1 MNCVDGM
8 YGVSAIDGLPRF
20 GIDSGKGSA
29 NKVQPLYKVTEIL
42 VLSATL
48 ASDSK
53 LSPVFS
59 TLSGSRF
66 LSQGPKDEFAD
77 ITESNT

>member
-8 YGVSAIDGLPRF
+8 YGVLAMDGLPRF
-20 GIDSGKGSA
+20 GIDSGKGNA
-29 NKVQPLYKVTEIL
+29 GKVQPLYKVIEIL

-53 LSPVFS
+53 LSPVIS

-66 LSQGPKDEFAD
+66 LSQVPEGRVRGYY
-77 ITESNT
+77 